1 MHIQSD
7 GLLVTNMYM
16 AVRLHKRVKVNQ
28 NVLVNKLKCIDVYT
42 VIECCKLNVMF
53 IRPIG
58 RNVMVHAVRPSKL
71 SVRPSCPSVQ
81 AVRPSKLS
89 IRQILVKTTRH
100 TVLSG

>member
-71 SVRPSCPSVQ
+71 SVRPSCPSV
-81 AVRPSKLS
+81 KFL
-89 IRQILVKTTRH
+89 
-100 TVLSG
+100 